1 MFEAGLPI
9 EEIDKRLKTYYKQI
23 EDVDILIDNIR
34 FKNEMIEMSEDDK
47 KQEKQINNEIEQL
60 KILLE
65 ETRQAK
71 LKDKKTQKEELAIID
86 EKFKMLE
93 LEI

>member
-1 MFEAGLPI
+1 
-9 EEIDKRLKTYYKQI
+9 
-23 EDVDILIDNIR
+23 
-34 FKNEMIEMSEDDK
+34 MIK

-71 LKDKKTQKEELAIID
+71 MKDER
-86 EKFKMLE
+86 
-93 LEI
+93 